1 MATITYR
8 EAITRSMRSAL
19 QKNPK
24 AIIYGLGV
32 TDFTGIFGT
41 TLGLEK
47 DFGPD
52 RVFDTPLAED
62 AMTGF
67 AVGAALNG
75 IYPIHIHIRADFM
88 LLAMN
93 QLINSIAKY
102 KYMYGG
108 LFQLPLLI
116 RAVIGRSWGQGAQHS
131 QSLQA
136 LFSHIPGLTVVMPAS
151 ARTVLDTYDYAVNNY
166 KAPVISLEHRALYDC
181 SFALD
186 AAPKSAS
193 TSPLSSHLL
202 RTGGDVVIAATSIM
216 TADALKAARF
226 VKEKE
231 GIETEIID
239 LHCLTHPDREM
250 LLSSVK
256 KTGRLI
262 VADTGWA
269 PFGVCAEV
277 SRLIATADPGMLKA
291 PVIEVSMAHS
301 PCPTAKT
308 LENYFYPDMGTLVD
322 RIYQLAFGRKNH
334 KKELPSEAFKKSS
347 YKEFKGPF

>member
-1 MATITYR
+1 METISYR
-8 EAITRSMRSAL
+8 DAITLSMRDAMR
-19 QKNPK
+19 KNPR
-24 AIIYGLGV
+24 ALVYGLGV

-47 DFGPD
+47 EFGSE
-52 RVFDTPLAED
+52 RVFDTPLAEES
-62 AMTGF
+62 MTGF

-75 IYPIHIHIRADFM
+75 LYPIHIHIRTDFM

-93 QLINSIAKY
+93 QIVNSIAKY

-108 LFQLPLLI
+108 LFKLPMLI

-136 LFSHIPGLTVVMPAS
+136 LFSHIPGLTVIMPSS
-151 ARTVLDTYDYAVNNY
+151 ARAVLDAYDHAVNRY

-181 SFALD
+181 TFNVSE
-186 AAPKSAS
+186 KRNS
-193 TSPLSSHLL
+193 TPLSSHLV
-202 RTGGDVVIAATSIM
+202 RKGRDVTIVATSIM
-216 TADALKAARF
+216 VVDAIHAARF

-231 GIETEIID
+231 GLDVEIID
-239 LHCLTHPDREM
+239 LNCLTHPNREM
-250 LLSSVK
+250 ILSSVK

-277 SRLIATADPGMLKA
+277 SRLIATTAPGILKA
-291 PVIEVSMAHS
+291 PIMEISMAHS

-308 LENYFYPDMGTLVD
+308 LENYFYPDMGAIVND
-322 RIYQLAFGRKNH
+322 IYRLIFKKRAG
-334 KKELPSEAFKKSS
+334 KKELPSEEYKKRL

>member
-1 MATITYR
+1 METISYR
-8 EAITRSMRSAL
+8 DAITLSMRDAMR
-19 QKNPK
+19 KNPR
-24 AIIYGLGV
+24 ALVYGLGV

-47 DFGPD
+47 EFGPE
-52 RVFDTPLAED
+52 RVFDTPLAEES
-62 AMTGF
+62 MTGF

-75 IYPIHIHIRADFM
+75 LYPIHIHIRTDFM

-93 QLINSIAKY
+93 QIVNSIAKY

-108 LFQLPLLI
+108 LFKLPMLI

-136 LFSHIPGLTVVMPAS
+136 LFSHIPGLTVIMPSS
-151 ARTVLDTYDYAVNNY
+151 ARAILDAYDHAVNRY

-181 SFALD
+181 TFNVFEKRNS
-186 AAPKSAS
+186 P
-193 TSPLSSHLL
+193 PLSSHLV
-202 RTGGDVVIAATSIM
+202 RKGRDVTIVATSVM
-216 TADALKAARF
+216 VVDAIHAARF

-231 GIETEIID
+231 GLDVEIID
-239 LHCLTHPDREM
+239 LNCLTHPNREM
-250 LLSSVK
+250 ILSSVK

-277 SRLIATADPGMLKA
+277 SRLIATTAPGILKA
-291 PVIEVSMAHS
+291 PIMEISMAHS

-308 LENYFYPDMGTLVD
+308 LENYFYPDMGTIVND
-322 RIYQLAFGRKNH
+322 IYRLIFKRQAG
-334 KKELPSEAFKKSS
+334 KKELPSEDYKKRL